1 MRTNYSN
8 PPAHGGA
15 IVETILSDEA
25 MREKWMA
32 ELASMRDRIH
42 NTRHQFVSALSD
54 AGVSRDFSFL
64 IKQKGMF
71 SFTGLTKEQA
81 QKLRSDRSIYIVD
94 SGRINVAGLTS
105 ENLSRVERDLK
116 ELLG

>member
-1 MRTNYSN
+1 M
-8 PPAHGGA
+8 
-15 IVETILSDEA
+15 ETILNDET
-25 MREKWMA
+25 MKERWTA
-32 ELASMRDRIH
+32 EVTCMRDRIH
-42 NTRHQFVSALSD
+42 NVRHQFVSALFD

-64 IKQKGMF
+64 VEQKGMF

-81 QKLRSDRSIYIVD
+81 QKLRSDYSIYIVD

-105 ENLSRVERDLK
+105 ENLSRVAGALK